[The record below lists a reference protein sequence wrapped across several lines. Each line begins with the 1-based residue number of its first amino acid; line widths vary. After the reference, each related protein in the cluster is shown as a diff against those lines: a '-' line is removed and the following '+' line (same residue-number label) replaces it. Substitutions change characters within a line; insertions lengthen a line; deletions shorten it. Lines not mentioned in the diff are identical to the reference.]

1 MLRFSLRVAE
11 RKRLD
16 INISVVQLRSD
27 ALETK
32 LEKQGLDGV
41 NIWINGTKDSR
52 KEEER
57 MATRRR
63 KRLRYLIWLFNV
75 PNKNFYSVIFLS
87 RQFKSMSH
95 ACIMLF
101 YCKGNH
107 GAV

>member
-32 LEKQGLDGV
+32 LEKQGLVGV

-75 PNKNFYSVIFLS
+75 PNKIFYSVIFFITPIQKHES
-87 RQFKSMSH
+87 RMHYVVLLQR
-95 ACIMLF
+95 
-101 YCKGNH
+101 
-107 GAV
+107 